1 MAVEERVDYEDVLRV
16 ARERFLARE
25 RIDMQSLAAELG
37 IGRTTLYRWAGDRDA
52 LVSEMLC
59 DLATQTI
66 QISAAKAKGKGL
78 DRVIDAIRGFMTT
91 TSDFSPLRHLV
102 QNEPELSLRVM
113 LAPGSAV
120 SKAIT
125 GEVQSQIEAI
135 RPEWAG
141 EKAADLADV
150 LTQIGM
156 AYEWGNIV
164 VSSEPEIDR
173 AIRAMETLVRAA
185 DSD

>member
-1 MAVEERVDYEDVLRV
+1 MAVEERVGREDVLRV
-16 ARERFLARE
+16 ARERFMARE
-25 RIDMQSLAAELG
+25 RIDMQSLAAGLG
-37 IGRTTLYRWAGDRDA
+37 IGRTTLYRWVGDRDA
-52 LVSEMLC
+52 LVSEVLC
-59 DLATQTI
+59 ELATETLHV
-66 QISAAKAKGKGL
+66 SAAKAEGEGL
-78 DRVIDAIRGFMTT
+78 DRVIDEIRGFMTT
-91 TSDFSPLRHLV
+91 TSDFAPLRHLV

-120 SKAIT
+120 SKVLT
-125 GEVQSQIEAI
+125 GEIQGQIEAV
-135 RPEWAG
+135 RPGWAA

-173 AIRAMETLVRAA
+173 AIRAMEMLIRAA